1 MEAPTLVLYDQL
13 LCVYPIVAAVGM
25 PMDNIACVR
34 SSVWTNSQEI
44 TVPIFFSWTGRQRI

>member
-44 TVPIFFSWTGRQRI
+44 TVPIFFSRTGRQRI